1 MSARPPALRRARAER
16 AHVRALAG
24 ELDAARLAIGRAL
37 EPDAALDARARAA
50 LLDLLGRR
58 SRSPSAAPARLLA
71 ATARAHGLRRG
82 DALLAGVA
90 PLLARPWDAALAE
103 ALARAHELTVAR
115 RLALEGCEVALVPSG
130 ARRRHGVFYTPAD
143 VVAFIMD
150 ETLGPLLAPLEA
162 RVARAGRA
170 ELELLLAAVR
180 ALAVLEPACGGGAFL
195 LGALR
200 RLRATYE
207 RLAARW
213 RDLGAAAPPE
223 LAAPGALAL
232 RDNLHGVDLDPTA
245 LALTELALRAAARD
259 AREEPLL
266 GAHLILG
273 DALELAALRR
283 ALPAPF
289 AREDPGF
296 DAVVGNPPYARLG
309 GPERAR
315 AAAAGFAAA
324 EGASDVFALF
334 VEAMARLTRAGG
346 RGGLIV
352 PLALVFSR
360 GARALR
366 ERVLLG
372 SGRAWR
378 LPGFDRIPSGLFDA
392 EVRTRTTVA
401 LMGPR
406 EPDGAARV
414 FTTPVLRFT
423 AADRPRVFRDLA
435 YAEATGLHH
444 PELGFAKPGS
454 PLQSAW
460 LERLLARG
468 ERLDAACAPG
478 GPFPLFFKHNCY
490 GFSIVSAELP
500 PAFDGDG
507 APAPQTKYSALAF
520 ECAARRDAAL
530 ALTAGAWAF
539 WWWLTYGDGFDVT
552 AQLIGALPVDPTRR
566 APDVQAELAA
576 LGRAIQAEVRQH
588 VAFKKNGG
596 KRIGTFD
603 LRRCRHLTDRADEV
617 VARALRAQELL
628 ADVRAQLAGTHGA
641 G

>member
-16 AHVRALAG
+16 AHVRALAA

-37 EPDAALDARARAA
+37 EPDEALDARARAV
-50 LLDLLGRR
+50 LLDLLSRR
-58 SRSPSAAPARLLA
+58 ARSAATAPERLVAALVREHSLRSDESLLA
-71 ATARAHGLRRG
+71 AL
-82 DALLAGVA
+82 A
-90 PLLARPWDAALAE
+90 PLLARPWGAGLAE

-115 RLALEGCEVALVPSG
+115 RLALEGGEVTLVPSG
-130 ARRRHGVFYTPAD
+130 AKRRHGVFYTPAD
-143 VVAFIMD
+143 VVAFIVE

-162 RVARAGRA
+162 RAARAGRA
-170 ELELLLAAVR
+170 ELEALLGEVR

-200 RLRATYE
+200 RLVAAYE

-213 RDLGAAAPPE
+213 RAQGAAAPPE

-232 RDNLHGVDLDPTA
+232 RENLAGVDLDPTA
-245 LALTELALRAAARD
+245 LALTELALRAAAGD
-259 AREEPLL
+259 AGDEPLV
-266 GAHLILG
+266 GARLIAA
-273 DALELAALRR
+273 DALELPALRR

-289 AREDPGF
+289 ARADPGF
-296 DAVVGNPPYARLG
+296 DAVLGNPPYARLDRRA
-309 GPERAR
+309 RAR

-324 EGASDVFALF
+324 EDAADVFALF
-334 VEAMARLTRAGG
+334 VEAMTRLSRGCG
-346 RGGLIV
+346 RGALIV

-366 ERVLLG
+366 ERVVLR

-392 EVRTRTTVA
+392 EVRTRTTIA

-406 EPDGAARV
+406 EPDGLTRV
-414 FTTPVLRFT
+414 FTTPVRRFT
-423 AADRPRVFRDLA
+423 AAERPRVFRALA
-435 YAEATGLHH
+435 YAEATRLHH

-454 PLQSAW
+454 PLQAVW
-460 LERLLARG
+460 LERLLAAG
-468 ERLDAACAPG
+468 ERLAHACARG
-478 GPFPLFFKHNCY
+478 GSHPLFFKHNCY

-500 PAFDGDG
+500 PAFDGEG
-507 APAPQTKYSALAF
+507 RPAPQTKYSALPF
-520 ECAARRDAAL
+520 ERPERRDAAL

-539 WWWLTYGDGFDVT
+539 WWWLTWGDGFDVT
-552 AQLIGALPVDPTRR
+552 AQLLGSLPIDPTRR
-566 APDVQAELAA
+566 APEVQAELAA
-576 LGRAIQAEVRQH
+576 LGREIWAEVRGH
-588 VAFKKNGG
+588 IAFKKNGG

-603 LRRCRHLTDRADEV
+603 LRRCRPLTDRADDL
-617 VARALRAQELL
+617 VARALGAEELL
-628 ADVRAQLAGTHGA
+628 ADVRAQLARTHGA